1 MRSHKTRSKRDRS
14 IPRSL
19 QRWVSSK
26 ILDLAASWRSSVLYH
41 SSEVVTVYQR
51 TIYCEYCQCTGQD
64 RIAHTSSVWY
74 HRVHYGVCGGTHR
87 SPTFFVYYMGWSSRS
102 YACTSYHTLRS
113 LFGRTGN
120 FKDGLSAI
128 DPERPLLI
136 PSIPAFLHTM
146 FDPGYYV
153 TL

>member
-51 TIYCEYCQCTGQD
+51 TIYCECCQCTGQD

-74 HRVHYGVCGGTHR
+74 HRVQTTGCAAVLTDRQLFSYTTWDDLAGPMPAPHITRFEVCSDEPVISKMAYPPLIRRGL
-87 SPTFFVYYMGWSSRS
+87 FWSLA
-102 YACTSYHTLRS
+102 YPHFYTPC
-113 LFGRTGN
+113 
-120 FKDGLSAI
+120 
-128 DPERPLLI
+128 
-136 PSIPAFLHTM
+136 SILVTM
-146 FDPGYYV
+146 
-153 TL
+153 